1 MNKIVIKKKLN
12 KLIMKD
18 LYENELQVFKNL
30 KYEIMNILKSYFII
44 DNDKTNIVLK
54 MRDNNE
60 YEIVMRFFVKDFY

>member
-18 LYENELQVFKNL
+18 LYENELEVCKNL
-30 KYEIMNILKSYFII
+30 KYEIMNILKSYFIV
-44 DNDKTNIVLK
+44 DNDKTNIVLR

-60 YEIVMRFFVKDFY
+60 YELVMKFFVKDFY